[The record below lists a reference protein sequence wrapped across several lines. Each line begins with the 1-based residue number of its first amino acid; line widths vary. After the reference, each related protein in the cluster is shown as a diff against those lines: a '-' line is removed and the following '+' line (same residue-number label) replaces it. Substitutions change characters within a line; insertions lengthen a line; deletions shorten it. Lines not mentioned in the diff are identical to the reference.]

1 MKEKIK
7 QLIAENL
14 ISQGFLKLT
23 LRNLEVMGMRDDE
36 RTSAIL
42 DAIQELEE
50 KNQQLYEILKQIK
63 ES

>member
-23 LRNLEVMGMRDDE
+23 LRNLEVMGIRDDA

-50 KNQQLYEILKQIK
+50 KNQKLHEVLKHIN